1 MATDLARIVRHMATT
16 RWSVARAFPPRALA
30 AIEEAVRDAEAAHHA
45 EIRFVVEGGL
55 DGLPL
60 LRGQNARERA
70 IEVFS
75 HLRVWDTETNS
86 GVLIYVLLADRCIE
100 IVADRGI
107 HAEVG
112 AQEWAAMCQRMESA
126 FRDQDFEQ
134 GAIECIREVARQIA
148 RRMPGDATRHNELPD
163 RPLVLPEG
171 RSWR

>member
-1 MATDLARIVRHMATT
+1 MAMALARIVRHMMTT

-30 AIEEAVRDAEAAHHA
+30 AIEETVRDAEAAHRA

-55 DGLPL
+55 DGMPL
-60 LRGQNARERA
+60 LRGQSARERA
-70 IEVFS
+70 IDVFS
-75 HLRVWDTETNS
+75 QLRVWDTEANS

-126 FRDQDFEQ
+126 FRGQDFEQ
-134 GAIECIREVARQIA
+134 GAIDCIRAVAAQIA
-148 RRMPGDATRHNELPD
+148 RRMPGEAPPRNELPD
-163 RPLVLPEG
+163 RPLVLRG
-171 RSWR
+171 D

>member
-1 MATDLARIVRHMATT
+1 MELSRILRHMTTT

-30 AIEEAVRDAEAAHHA
+30 AIEAAVRDAEAAHHA

-60 LRGQNARERA
+60 LRAQSSRERA

-75 HLRVWDTETNS
+75 HLRVWDTEANS
-86 GVLIYVLLADRCIE
+86 GVLIYVLLADHCIE

-112 AQEWAAMCQRMESA
+112 AEAWGAMCQRMESA
-126 FRDQDFEQ
+126 FRGQDFEQ
-134 GAIECIREVARQIA
+134 GAIDCIRAVAELVAR
-148 RRMPGDATRHNELPD
+148 RLPGEPSPRNELPD
-163 RPLVLPEG
+163 RPLVLPDG
-171 RSWR
+171 PSWR